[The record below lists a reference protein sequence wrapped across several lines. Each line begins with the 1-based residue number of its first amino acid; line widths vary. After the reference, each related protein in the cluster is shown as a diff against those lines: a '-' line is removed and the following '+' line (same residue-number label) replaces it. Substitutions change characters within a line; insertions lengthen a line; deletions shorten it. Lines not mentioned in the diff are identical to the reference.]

1 MSTIK
6 NCLSVCPLPV
16 QAFDAAVRQGKSP
29 HYLTTDFIAAQQ
41 PRDKRRSFSKD
52 SSRRGSR
59 ESLDSMADSL
69 ALTSD
74 DVSISPLTV
83 PSSRIPVLIKH
94 LDIGQTL
101 ETKMYYSLV

>member
-1 MSTIK
+1 MT
-6 NCLSVCPLPV
+6 

-41 PRDKRRSFSKD
+41 PKDKRRSFSKD

-69 ALTSD
+69 ALASD
-74 DVSISPLTV
+74 DVSTTPFTLH
-83 PSSRIPVLIKH
+83 SRIPIPIRDKN
-94 LDIGQTL
+94 IGQTL
-101 ETKMYYSLV
+101 EPKFYSMSNLYKFHYY

>member
-1 MSTIK
+1 MSP
-6 NCLSVCPLPV
+6 SV

-29 HYLTTDFIAAQQ
+29 HYLSTDFIAAQQ

-69 ALTSD
+69 ALASD
-74 DVSISPLTV
+74 DVSTSHLTV
-83 PSSRIPVLIKH
+83 PSSRIPILLKH
-94 LDIGQTL
+94 KNIGQTL
-101 ETKMYYSLV
+101 ETRYVYNWF